1 MNRRQALK
9 NLGSGFGLLSLAHL
23 LARTGL
29 VREVAGAPG
38 LHFSAKAKRMVYLCL
53 NGGPPTWTRS
63 TPNPCLPSTTGRPF
77 PKA

>member
-23 LARTGL
+23 LSRTGL
-29 VREVAGAPG
+29 VREAGAAGG
-38 LHFSAKAKRMVYLCL
+38 LHFPAKAKRMVYLCL
-53 NGGPPTWTRS
+53 NGGPSHVDTFDPK
-63 TPNPCLPSTTGRPF
+63 PMLPSTTGRPF